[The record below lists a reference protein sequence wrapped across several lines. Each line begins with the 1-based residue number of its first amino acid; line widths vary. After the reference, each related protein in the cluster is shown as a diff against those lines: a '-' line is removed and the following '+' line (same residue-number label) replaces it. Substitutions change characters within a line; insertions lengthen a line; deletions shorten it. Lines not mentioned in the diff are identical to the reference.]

1 MKRKWIAIV
10 AESEERKT
18 PSLSLIFKKKVQ
30 IFQTLHSAWA
40 GIGTHLWC
48 FLFVWDRCS
57 LSWAVFAA
65 GFQMEYLSWR
75 CLWYCLEISL
85 SEHFFFYQKWEV
97 SGSFERLVCLV
108 GPSLVIICAQLVI
121 ATQLLAE
128 AACVLWAWLEA
139 AVPLDSYQSNICSP
153 VAMKWNCVYNPCHFP
168 AEMSHPCTF
177 GAYVKRLCCSLP
189 CAR

>member
-85 SEHFFFYQKWEV
+85 SEHFFFLPKMGSEWFIWKACLLGGSLFGNYLCSACYCNTAVGWGSLCAVGLVRGSSATGFLPEQYLFTCSSEV
-97 SGSFERLVCLV
+97 KLCL
-108 GPSLVIICAQLVI
+108 
-121 ATQLLAE
+121 
-128 AACVLWAWLEA
+128 
-139 AVPLDSYQSNICSP
+139 
-153 VAMKWNCVYNPCHFP
+153 
-168 AEMSHPCTF
+168 
-177 GAYVKRLCCSLP
+177 
-189 CAR
+189 